1 MFSKKSAFFV
11 DNYGNIGIGTL
22 RPKCTLDLY
31 NTTDGILLPRNTV
44 SWNYAS
50 LPTSNAAMRYNPV
63 SKNIEVLEY
72 SQWTSLVSITK
83 RPEITTVS
91 SSQLINV
98 NSSTL
103 VYGSNFEPGMQV
115 TFIGSDR
122 RLVAPSVVTYSNE
135 NLISVIRSSN
145 MPVYS
150 APYRMRIYN
159 PSNGFEVISPMTFSV
174 GIAPVFT
181 TTSNYFGPLYPSS
194 NYTSIGWI
202 TCRDDTYGAICNM
215 SIYPTN
221 SLDGSG
227 VSNIFISSS
236 NLGILSLSGIIPPSI
251 SATTFYNFR
260 VSAIDSGSNETLSE
274 IYTLQIK
281 KPA

>member
-11 DNYGNIGIGTL
+11 DNYGNIGVGTQ

-31 NTTDGILLPRNTV
+31 NSTDGILLPRNNA
-44 SWNYAS
+44 SWNYIS
-50 LPTSNAAMRYNPV
+50 LPTSNAAMRYNPN
-63 SKNIEVLEY
+63 SKSIEVLEY
-72 SQWTSLVSITK
+72 SQWVSLTSISK
-83 RPEITTVS
+83 KPQITTVS
-91 SSQLINV
+91 STQLINA
-98 NSSTL
+98 NSSIN
-103 VYGSNFEPGMQV
+103 VYGSNFEPGLQV

-122 RLVAPSVVTYSNE
+122 RIIPTTLTYSNE
-135 NLISVIRSSN
+135 TLLTISRSSN

-159 PSNGFEVISPMTFSV
+159 PSNGFDVISPMTFSV

-194 NYTSIGWI
+194 NYNSIGWI

-221 SLDGSG
+221 ALDGSG

-251 SATTFYNFR
+251 SATTVYNFR

-274 IYTLQIK
+274 IYALQIK
-281 KPA
+281 KPL